1 MKYELIKWD
10 FCSQSATDE
19 QGNYS
24 VKVTIAMHPT
34 DGIAADFS
42 NANDTP
48 IESGAE
54 TFGEEVTSI
63 WTENDEPIDNALL
76 GALGLTKQI

>member
-1 MKYELIKWD
+1 VEKNE
-10 FCSQSATDE
+10 
-19 QGNYS
+19 
-24 VKVTIAMHPT
+24 
-34 DGIAADFS
+34 
-42 NANDTP
+42 
-48 IESGAE
+48 E

>member
-1 MKYELIKWD
+1 MIQIQSVLIFRKGTATQLNWSIQSYERNSTQVQVAWVLL
-10 FCSQSATDE
+10 
-19 QGNYS
+19 
-24 VKVTIAMHPT
+24 
-34 DGIAADFS
+34 

-76 GALGLTKQI
+76 GALGLVKSV

>member
-1 MKYELIKWD
+1 MIQIQSVLISRKGTATQLNWSIQSYERNSTQVQVAWVLL
-10 FCSQSATDE
+10 
-19 QGNYS
+19 
-24 VKVTIAMHPT
+24 
-34 DGIAADFS
+34 

-48 IESGAE
+48 IESGVE

-63 WTENDEPIDNALL
+63 WTENDETIDNALL

>member
-1 MKYELIKWD
+1 MIQIQSFLIFRKGTATQLNWSIQSYERNSNQVQVAWVL
-10 FCSQSATDE
+10 
-19 QGNYS
+19 
-24 VKVTIAMHPT
+24 
-34 DGIAADFS
+34 S

-48 IESGAE
+48 IESGVE

>member
-1 MKYELIKWD
+1 MIQIQSFLIFRKGTATQLNWSIQSYERNSTQVQVAWVLLT
-10 FCSQSATDE
+10 S
-19 QGNYS
+19 
-24 VKVTIAMHPT
+24 
-34 DGIAADFS
+34 
-42 NANDTP
+42 NDTP
-48 IESGAE
+48 IESGVE

>member
-1 MKYELIKWD
+1 MIQIQSVLISRKGTATQLNWSIQSYERN
-10 FCSQSATDE
+10 STQV
-19 QGNYS
+19 Q
-24 VKVTIAMHPT
+24 VTWVLL
-34 DGIAADFS
+34 
-42 NANDTP
+42 NANNTP
-48 IESGAE
+48 IESGVE

>member
-1 MKYELIKWD
+1 MIQIQSVLIFRKGTATQLNWSIQSYERNSNQVQVAWVL
-10 FCSQSATDE
+10 
-19 QGNYS
+19 
-24 VKVTIAMHPT
+24 
-34 DGIAADFS
+34 S

-48 IESGAE
+48 IESGVE